1 MFRLLVMPEICFL
14 FLHGWNLKF
23 SNQTCHFMASHHPT
37 PQCCRVLSQTHTPTI
52 TLHRG
57 IILFMSMVNRNTR
70 EHVCCFLDALR
81 KVSLTGG
88 MPQKKHVL
96 VEGGASSID
105 WRVNFLEA
113 AVLSS
118 MRDFLF
124 SARSSFVWLNYNRQE
139 PWHLAW
145 CCRKVVSMPTPSSN
159 LDRLIVL
166 GKQPTLSKPLI
177 LSAIVL

>member
-23 SNQTCHFMASHHPT
+23 SNQTCHFRASHHPT

-57 IILFMSMVNRNTR
+57 IILFMSMVSHNTR
-70 EHVCCFLDALR
+70 EHVRCFLR

-96 VEGGASSID
+96 VEGDASSID

-113 AVLSS
+113 AVNWNKCVLCQEDTERICSSLSS
-118 MRDFLF
+118 DIVHWIFQ
-124 SARSSFVWLNYNRQE
+124 A
-139 PWHLAW
+139 
-145 CCRKVVSMPTPSSN
+145 
-159 LDRLIVL
+159 DR
-166 GKQPTLSKPLI
+166 PLYI
-177 LSAIVL
+177 P